1 MFYKKTVLKNFE
13 IFLGKH
19 LCWSFFLINEVFK
32 NTYFEEHLRTTISVQ
47 VENVRIFNMK
57 VSAQENKA
65 TNINT
70 DKMKEISLGQYSLY
84 KFRYKFY
91 AIYVYIFGKVSSNR
105 FHEK

>member
-1 MFYKKTVLKNFE
+1 
-13 IFLGKH
+13 
-19 LCWSFFLINEVFK
+19 
-32 NTYFEEHLRTTISVQ
+32 
-47 VENVRIFNMK
+47 MK

-105 FHEK
+105 LHEK